1 MEAETSS
8 QDRGPTDLLQRAVS
22 STRGLVVAEALIAI
36 IVGFTADDLELLR
49 VPGYILGL
57 AVAFLALS
65 VGSLLHGWSIT
76 RRLGEADEETVAE
89 RLTSIRSRSRLA
101 GVVAAVVFLGWLVLF
116 SQGVPPWAL

>member
-36 IVGFTADDLELLR
+36 IVGFTADDLELLH

-65 VGSLLHGWSIT
+65 IGSLLHGWSIT
-76 RRLGEADEETVAE
+76 RRLDEADEETVTQ
-89 RLTSIRSRSRLA
+89 RLTAIRSRSRLA

-116 SQGVPPWAL
+116 SQGVPPWTI

>member
-1 MEAETSS
+1 MDAETSS

-49 VPGYILGL
+49 IPGYILGL

-65 VGSLLHGWSIT
+65 IGSLLHGWSIT
-76 RRLGEADEETVAE
+76 RRLDEADEETVTQ
-89 RLTSIRSRSRLA
+89 RLAAIRSRSRLA
-101 GVVAAVVFLGWLVLF
+101 GVVAAVVFLGWLVIF
-116 SQGVPPWAL
+116 SQGVPRWAI